1 MTPPSSAP
9 LARALALGATLAA
22 GAGGCAHTHAPPP
35 PAAAVPATKPD
46 HEQTAD
52 TGIPVASTPQGLMRD
67 GAETKIQQRL
77 RARSLLRAEQC
88 NGQLDGDT
96 QQALRA
102 FQKSEGL
109 PTTGL
114 PSYETVDH
122 LGLSLDAIFHTT
134 PHPTEPVRAEATPPA
149 KGSNAKTP

>member
-1 MTPPSSAP
+1 MTTPFSAS
-9 LARALALGATLAA
+9 LARALALGAMLAA
-22 GAGGCAHTHAPPP
+22 AAGGCAHTHAPPP

-46 HEQTAD
+46 HEQTAE

-67 GAETKIQQRL
+67 GAEMKIQQRL

-134 PHPTEPVRAEATPPA
+134 PHPTEPVRAEATPA
-149 KGSNAKTP
+149 KADPSR